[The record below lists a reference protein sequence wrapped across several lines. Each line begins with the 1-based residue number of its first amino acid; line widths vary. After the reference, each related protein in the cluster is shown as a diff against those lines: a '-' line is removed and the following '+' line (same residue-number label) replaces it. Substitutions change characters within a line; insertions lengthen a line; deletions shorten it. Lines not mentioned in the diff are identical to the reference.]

1 MSALPRTECPW
12 CGRSVPV
19 RRNGALRE
27 HRIAQLRDLPA
38 CEGSGQR
45 PVDYGNTSLSRA
57 IAGVSEA
64 AQHIADTYP
73 PADYAGTSKRRADRN
88 AEHVARETNGAAR

>member
-27 HRIAQLRDLPA
+27 HNLRA
-38 CEGSGQR
+38 GRKCEGSGKR
-45 PVDYGNTSLSRA
+45 PEDHGN
-57 IAGVSEA
+57 V
-64 AQHIADTYP
+64 AQ
-73 PADYAGTSKRRADRN
+73 
-88 AEHVARETNGAAR
+88 

>member
-12 CGRSVPV
+12 CGRSVPI

-27 HRIAQLRDLPA
+27 HHYEPNGK
-38 CEGSGQR
+38 CEGSGER
-45 PVDYGNTSLSRA
+45 PEDYGNTALSRA
-57 IAGVSEA
+57 VADVSEA
-64 AQHIADTYP
+64 ARHIADTYP

-88 AEHVARETNGAAR
+88 AEHVMRETNGGER